1 MNDQAANTLLKTLE
15 EPSGNTMFILTTSQR
30 ESLPQTILSRCQ
42 QVRFDPLTETDLQDA
57 LVVRKGIPVHEAA
70 LVARLAHGSYTHA
83 IELLDTDLTQ
93 EREEV
98 ITFLLNV
105 VLDRYDAVVDTV
117 EDLSRGKDREHVTRF
132 LQLMLLWFRDALTLS
147 HGGAVINIDLEE
159 RLSRF
164 VARYAA
170 SNLQQILAD
179 IEKAISLVERFVYIK
194 LVLLQ
199 LAVELKANIRE
210 AP

>member
-1 MNDQAANTLLKTLE
+1 LLKTLE

-42 QVRFDPLTETDLQDA
+42 QVRFDPLTDVEIHEA
-57 LVVRKGIPVHEAA
+57 LVARKGIPSAQVA
-70 LVARLAHGSYTHA
+70 LVARLAHGSYTRA
-83 IELLDTDLTQ
+83 VALLETDLQQ

-98 ITFLLNV
+98 VTFLLHV
-105 VLDRYDAVVDTV
+105 VLARHDAVLETI
-117 EDLSRGKDREHVTRF
+117 EDLSRGKDREKVTRF
-132 LQLMLLWFRDALTLS
+132 LLLMLLWFRDALSLV
-147 HGGAVINIDLEE
+147 HGGRIINIDLEE
-159 RLSRF
+159 RLHRF
-164 VARYAA
+164 VSKYHG
-170 SNLQQILAD
+170 SDLHQILAD

-210 AP
+210 VA